1 MATSSARK
9 RQAFSPLRS
18 VRKSDEVYEQLAKLI
33 REGRFPPG
41 SRLPAERELA
51 SQINASRQ
59 TVREAL
65 YRAELVGLIEVRH
78 GAGSFVV
85 SAAAR
90 SPFHASRE
98 LEEAPLIELIEQQAD
113 RISEF
118 FEIRRLVEGWCVAQA
133 ARRVGAADLATLRQ
147 KLERMKV
154 LDLADAAWEQND
166 VEFHVA
172 IARATGNPVA
182 VRIIEILRESFSA
195 LYRLKQVIPKR
206 EDKQLIWKHHWDVY
220 EALRKRS
227 PEAARKAIVA
237 HMDYIERQLEAS
249 MRDIEH

>member
-1 MATSSARK
+1 MATSAARS
-9 RQAFSPLRS
+9 RHAFSPLRS

-33 REGRFPPG
+33 RDGRFPPG

-51 SQINASRQ
+51 AQINASRQ
-59 TVREAL
+59 TIREAL

-85 SAAAR
+85 SS
-90 SPFHASRE
+90 SPRESIDAS
-98 LEEAPLIELIEQQAD
+98 LAELIEQQAD
-113 RISEF
+113 RIAEV

-133 ARRVGAADLATLRQ
+133 ARRAGAADLAVLRQ
-147 KLERMKV
+147 KLGRMKE
-154 LDLADAAWEQND
+154 LDLADEAWEQND

-182 VRIIEILRESFSA
+182 VRMIEILRESFSA

-237 HMDYIERQLEAS
+237 HMDYVERQLEAS
-249 MRDIEH
+249 MRDIED